1 MYVLARLLLVLFSVF
16 AAQATSVALA
26 QPHQAIADVHV
37 RTASNGGPTSDD
49 QLLVLFAE
57 DDKRLVLAECE
68 GGDDNPV
75 VPARHSLP
83 AAVIDDATS
92 PAGPL
97 FSFLR
102 HRTKAPRA
110 PPALA

>member
-1 MYVLARLLLVLFSVF
+1 MLARLLLVLFSVF

-26 QPHQAIADVHV
+26 VPHQAIVDVHV
-37 RTASNGGPTSDD
+37 RMASNSGPTSDD

-57 DDKRLVLAECE
+57 DDKRLVLAECD

-75 VPARHSLP
+75 LPARRSLP
-83 AAVIDDATS
+83 AATIDAAKS

-97 FSFLR
+97 FNFLR